1 MDNPLQALTEY
12 VARIEADNAALTARI
27 AEQERV
33 IAAVRE
39 LCDALEIY
47 RQLAE
52 TPREDSRGATPE
64 AAAPARKSRPSRQGM
79 PITHHTPDE
88 TAAWRK
94 EFLAG
99 ATSREIA
106 VKHGTRPSTVSSY
119 LTREGVKRKDRYPTA
134 PADSAPPEP
143 PCLHC
148 GGDVNAGDTPGRDG
162 WCAACLARE
171 LNGRRITP
179 NFDAS

>member
-47 RQLAE
+47 QQLTE
-52 TPREDSRGATPE
+52 TVASQP
-64 AAAPARKSRPSRQGM
+64 AAPPRKTRPSRQGM
-79 PITHHTPDE
+79 HLKKHPPDE
-88 TAAWRK
+88 TAAWRR

-99 ATSREIA
+99 ATPREIGA
-106 VKHGTRPSTVSSY
+106 RHGTRPGTISSY
-119 LTREGVKRKDRYPTA
+119 LARQGIKRKDRPTA
-134 PADSAPPEP
+134 PANSAPPGL